1 MDVKVRNFDSD
12 EMGRGVESLR
22 RSIASHLRYSVSKD
36 STEASRRDWLIALSM
51 AVRDRLVERW
61 MDTVHRQ
68 YKQNAKRVY
77 YLSMEFLP
85 GRMLSNALLALGLY
99 DECHDALRE
108 LGLDLD
114 ELAALEH
121 DPALGNGGLGRL
133 AACFLDSMATLGIP
147 GMGYGIR
154 YEYGLFAQ
162 RLHEGRQVEF
172 PDHWLAGGNPW
183 EFMRPEI
190 KYTIQF
196 GGRVD
201 HEGETAHWIESDDV
215 QAIAYDTLVPGFD
228 TPAVNTLRLWSA
240 SATDAIDL
248 SLFNQGNYTAAVEA
262 KNSSENVSRVL
273 YPDDS
278 NVHGRELR
286 LRQGYFFASAS
297 LQDMLRRYL
306 KDHTGLEQLADKVSI
321 HLNDTH
327 PAFSVP
333 ELMRLLVDVHRMPW
347 DRAWRLCTRIF
358 SYTNHTLM
366 AEALETW
373 PVEMLERILPRHM
386 QIIFEINKHFLDQ
399 VRRQYPDDVAL
410 LGRVSLIDEAHGRR
424 VRMAHLSVLASH
436 KVNGVS
442 KLHTQLLRETIF
454 ADFDRLFPG
463 RLVDVTN
470 GITPR
475 RWLGLANPG
484 LSRLVDRNIGPRWRT
499 RLELLEGL
507 APLAGDAQFGA
518 AVRDAKTTS
527 KRHLA
532 DHVMHVS
539 GVAIS
544 PESLFDVQ
552 IKRFHEYKRQLL
564 NVLHLVTR
572 YNRILAEPGTDWV
585 PRTVIF
591 AGKSASSYYMAKLV
605 IKLINDVAKVVNE
618 DPRTDGR
625 LKAVFVPNYGVSVAE
640 LIIPAADL
648 SQQISLAGTEASG
661 TGNMKLALNGALTI
675 GTEDGA
681 NIEIRDAVGAEHM
694 FLFGLRAGDVK
705 RLRADGYQPRSF
717 YESNAELK
725 EVIDQIASG
734 RFSPDEPGRF
744 LPVVASLLDHGDHYM
759 LLADYAE
766 YVAAQERVD
775 ALYADR
781 VAWTRTAILNIAAMG
796 PFSSDRA
803 IREYAE
809 GIWRVQPIS
818 F

>member
-1 MDVKVRNFDSD
+1 MDAKVRNFDSD
-12 EMGRGVESLR
+12 EMGPGVDALR

-36 STEASRRDWLIALSM
+36 STEASRRDWVIALSL

-68 YKQNAKRVY
+68 YKQNAKRAY

-172 PDHWLAGGNPW
+172 PDHWLVDGNPW

-196 GGRVD
+196 GGRVEHD
-201 HEGETAHWIESDDV
+201 GKAARWVETDDV
-215 QAIAYDTLVPGFD
+215 LAIAYDTLVPGFD

-297 LQDMLRRYL
+297 LQDLLRRYL
-306 KDHTGLEQLADKVSI
+306 KDHKSLEQLADKVSV

-333 ELMRLLVDVHRMPW
+333 ELMRLLVDVHGMAW
-347 DRAWRLCTRIF
+347 ESAWRLCTRVF

-386 QIIFEINKHFLDQ
+386 QIIFEINERFLDQ
-399 VRRQYPDDVAL
+399 VRGLYPDDVGL
-410 LGRVSLIDEAHGRR
+410 LGRVSLIDEGHGRR
-424 VRMAHLSVLASH
+424 VRMANLSVLASH

-463 RLVDVTN
+463 RIVDVTN

-484 LSRLVDRNIGPRWRT
+484 LSKLIDRNIGARWRT

-507 APLAGDAQFGA
+507 APLASDKAFGA
-518 AVRDAKTTS
+518 ALRDAKTTS

-532 DHVMHVS
+532 DHVMHAS
-539 GVAIS
+539 GIAIS

-572 YNRILAEPGTDWV
+572 YNRILANPGADWV
-585 PRTVIF
+585 PRSVIF
-591 AGKSASSYYMAKLV
+591 AGKSASGYYMAKLV
-605 IKLINDVAKVVNE
+605 IKLINDVARVINE
-618 DPRTDGR
+618 DPRTEGR
-625 LKAVFVPNYGVSVAE
+625 LKAVFVPNYGVSVAQ

-681 NIEIRDAVGAEHM
+681 NIEIRDAVGAENM

-725 EVIDQIASG
+725 EVLDQIAAG

-744 LPVVASLLDHGDHYM
+744 LPIVDSLLQHGDHYM

-775 ALYADR
+775 VLYTDR
-781 VAWTRTAILNIAAMG
+781 AAWTRTAILNIAAMG